1 MKEVQATF
9 PTLDPLHTYTTPYM
23 LYAHDRFIELF
34 SLLDDPGAIKKSRR
48 RKRKMTYCDA
58 ICTDSKELILSHFL
72 KMQRKLKVG
81 MVNDLLVEMFFT
93 FG

>member
-9 PTLDPLHTYTTPYM
+9 PTLDPLHTYTPYM

-48 RKRKMTYCDA
+48 RRKRKMTYCDA
-58 ICTDSKELILSHFL
+58 ICTDSEELIFL
-72 KMQRKLKVG
+72 NAEKIEKVG
-81 MVNDLLVEMFFT
+81 ICE
-93 FG
+93 